1 MFNNVA
7 LDIFIG
13 LIFIYLLYSL
23 LATIVMEF
31 IAHYMALRARML
43 VKTLRRM
50 LEDNPREIF
59 GIKKRWTVLDSISDF
74 KESVKRFF
82 YPFRNLPFL
91 YRFYQHPTIKYLGES
106 KSSSK
111 PSYLQAGNFSQTMIQ
126 ILRGKDFR
134 AGTDQMAAIE
144 KYLFVEAPAIT
155 AQYNRFKHWIL
166 NLKKLKEILDS
177 KNTTSEIAAELRK
190 YASNQIRYKPR
201 RDLILKLADEI
212 GQFKSKEDIENFMHD
227 LRPVIHHLPQKISH
241 DTLTHFQN
249 LFNDAQYNF
258 HSFRDKLENW
268 YNETMDRAT
277 GWYKKQTQMIL
288 LTLGFILAIVAN
300 IDTIRIYKI
309 LSRDKTA
316 RAQMVNLAMQSKDK
330 YAIVIDSIDSRNKDT
345 TSRIRSTND
354 TIPNTYRITTGD
366 SLYDQT
372 YKVLQQ
378 DLDNASSILGLGWCS
393 SDSCK
398 KYQRLF
404 DSLKIVK
411 DTVAK
416 ENLAA
421 VKKEM
426 AKVKMI
432 RNGFRDPWDGW
443 SLTGWLITALAISL
457 GAPFWFDLLNKI
469 TRMRATGVRET
480 PANEPD
486 KRGTQPASVSINSV
500 SNSNS
505 GGEAVG

>member
-59 GIKKRWTVLDSISDF
+59 GIKKRWTVLDSVSDF

-91 YRFYQHPTIKYLGES
+91 YRFYHHPTIKYLGES

-126 ILRGKDFR
+126 ILRGKDYR
-134 AGTDQMAAIE
+134 AGADQMAAIE
-144 KYLFVEAPAIT
+144 KYLFTEAPAIT

-166 NLKKLKEILDS
+166 NLKKLNEILET
-177 KNTTSEIAAELRK
+177 KNTTEDIASELKK
-190 YASNQIRYKPR
+190 YAGNQIRYKPR
-201 RDLILKLADEI
+201 RDLIVKLAGEI
-212 GQFKSKEDIENFMHD
+212 SHFKSKEEIENFIGD
-227 LRPVIHHLPQKISH
+227 LRPVINQLPQKISH

-258 HSFRDKLENW
+258 HAFREKLENW

-316 RAQMVNLAMQSKDK
+316 RAQMVNLTMQSKDK
-330 YAIVIDSIDSRNKDT
+330 YDVVTDSINSRNRDT
-345 TSRIRSTND
+345 SSQRRGMND
-354 TIPNTYRITTGD
+354 TIPDTYILTTGD

-378 DLDNASSILGLGWCS
+378 DLENASSILGLGWCS

-416 ENLAA
+416 ENLAL
-421 VKKEM
+421 VKNEM
-426 AKVKMI
+426 ARVKMI
-432 RNGFRDPWDGW
+432 RNGFKNPWDGW
-443 SLTGWLITALAISL
+443 SVTGWLITALAISL

-469 TRMRATGVRET
+469 TRIRSAGVRET
-480 PANEPD
+480 PANEPE
-486 KRGTQPASVSINSV
+486 KRGTQPVSVSIS
-500 SNSNS
+500 STSNS